1 MCHFNLMKT
10 FLNVGCGPR
19 SESKIRGFDNDD
31 WKEIRLDIDEG
42 VDPDIVGTLTDMKL
56 VKTASVDAVHS
67 AYNIDH
73 IYPHEVP
80 IALAE
85 FFRVLKEDGIV
96 YIRCPDIQIVCE
108 AVVKDKLLETLYE
121 SPAGPISPIDIIYG
135 NRQEIAEGNEYMTKK
150 CGFTYSVLNMVFS
163 EAGFK
168 ARYGG
173 RIAFNGAE
181 LVLVAFKQKKS
192 EEEIKKIANP
202 FFPPWF
208 V

>member
-1 MCHFNLMKT
+1 MKS
-10 FLNVGCGPR
+10 FLNVGCGPID
-19 SESKIRGFDNDD
+19 SPKIRGFDNDD

-42 VDPDIVGTLTDMKL
+42 VNPDIVGTLTDMKL
-56 VKTASVDAVHS
+56 VETASVDAVHS

-85 FFRVLKEDGIV
+85 FYRVFKEDGIV
-96 YIRCPDIQIVCE
+96 YIRCPDIQLISE
-108 AVVKDKLLETLYE
+108 AVINDQLLEALYE

-135 NRQEIAEGNEYMTKK
+135 NRQEIVEGNEYMAKK
-150 CGFTYSVLNMVFS
+150 CGFTYSVLNMAFW

-168 ARYGG
+168 TRYGG
-173 RIAFNGAE
+173 RNQDTYE
-181 LVLVAFKQKKS
+181 LSLIAFKQEKS

-202 FFPPWF
+202 FFQYE
-208 V
+208 

>member
-1 MCHFNLMKT
+1 MKS
-10 FLNVGCGPR
+10 FLNVGCCPID
-19 SESKIRGFDNDD
+19 SPKIRGFDNDD

-42 VDPDIVGTLTDMKL
+42 VNPDIVGTLTNMKL
-56 VKTASVDAVHS
+56 VETASVDAVHS

-85 FFRVLKEDGIV
+85 FYRVLKEDGIV
-96 YIRCPDIQIVCE
+96 YIRCPDIQLISE
-108 AVVKDKLLETLYE
+108 AVINDQLLEALYE

-135 NRQEIAEGNEYMTKK
+135 NRQEIVEGNEYMAKK
-150 CGFTYSVLNMVFS
+150 CGFTYSVLNMAFW

-168 ARYGG
+168 TRYGG
-173 RIAFNGAE
+173 RNQDTYE
-181 LVLVAFKQKKS
+181 LSLIAFKQEKS

-202 FFPPWF
+202 FFQSE
-208 V
+208 

>member
-1 MCHFNLMKT
+1 MKT
-10 FLNVGCGPR
+10 FLNVGCGPK

-42 VDPDIVGTLTDMKL
+42 VNPDIVGTLTDMKL
-56 VKTASVDAVHS
+56 VETASVDAVHS

-85 FFRVLKEDGIV
+85 FYRVLKEDGIV
-96 YIRCPDIQIVCE
+96 YIRCPDIQLISE
-108 AVVKDKLLETLYE
+108 AVINDQLLEALYE

-135 NRQEIAEGNEYMTKK
+135 NRQEIVEGNEYMAKK
-150 CGFTYSVLNMVFS
+150 CGFTYSVLNMAFS

-173 RIAFNGAE
+173 RLAFNGAE
-181 LVLVAFKQKKS
+181 LVLVAFKQKKT

-202 FFPPWF
+202 FLPPWF

>member
-1 MCHFNLMKT
+1 MKT
-10 FLNVGCGPR
+10 FLNVGCGPK

-42 VDPDIVGTLTDMKL
+42 VNPDIVGTLTDMKL
-56 VKTASVDAVHS
+56 VETASVDAVHS

-85 FFRVLKEDGIV
+85 FYRVLKEDGIV
-96 YIRCPDIQIVCE
+96 YIRCPDIQLISE
-108 AVVKDKLLETLYE
+108 AVINDQLLEALYE

-135 NRQEIAEGNEYMTKK
+135 NRQEIVEGNEYMAKK
-150 CGFTYSVLNMVFS
+150 CGFTYSVLNMAFW

-168 ARYGG
+168 TRYGG
-173 RIAFNGAE
+173 RNQDTYE
-181 LVLVAFKQKKS
+181 LSLIAFKQEKS

-202 FFPPWF
+202 FFQSE
-208 V
+208 

>member
-1 MCHFNLMKT
+1 MKS
-10 FLNVGCGPR
+10 FLNVGCGPVD
-19 SESKIRGFDNDD
+19 SPKIRGFDNDD

-42 VDPDIVGTLTDMKL
+42 VNPDIVGTLTDMKL
-56 VKTASVDAVHS
+56 VETASVDAVHS

-85 FFRVLKEDGIV
+85 FYRVLKEDGIV
-96 YIRCPDIQIVCE
+96 YIRCPDIQLISE
-108 AVVKDKLLETLYE
+108 AVINDQLLEALYK

-135 NRQEIAEGNEYMTKK
+135 NRQEIVEGNEYMAKK
-150 CGFTYSVLNMVFS
+150 CGFTYSVLNMAFS

-173 RIAFNGAE
+173 RLAFNGAE
-181 LVLVAFKQKKS
+181 LVLVAFKQKKT

-202 FFPPWF
+202 FLPPWF